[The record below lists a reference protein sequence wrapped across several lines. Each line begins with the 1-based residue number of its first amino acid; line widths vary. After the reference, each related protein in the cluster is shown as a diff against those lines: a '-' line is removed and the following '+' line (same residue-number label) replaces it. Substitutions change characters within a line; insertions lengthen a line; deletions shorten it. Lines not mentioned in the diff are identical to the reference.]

1 MERALW
7 GWLLPHSEGHAI
19 TPEAAASGLARLSG
33 RPDHL
38 ALLRRA
44 SFLTKERAA
53 LTRFVSSQLPALLRE
68 LPSETRAEERTWE
81 GGFHGRLSI
90 PATMAL
96 HNAGQRTRFVTRARR
111 REFALDE
118 NVFVVGVCAGLLG
131 LLRRLTDEPHTK
143 VAWLH
148 DAVKLADALERLL
161 LTTVLKEI
169 PQAPI
174 EERHRQAA
182 QGARHPAYRAA
193 ISLWASLRDALGIS
207 EPDRVAKLL
216 AEGALWPI
224 DRPKRFELAVLGE
237 LARRLVSWAGER
249 PGWSVEQG
257 LIFKGRDEVL
267 TLRGP
272 EGQGLRLRYD
282 QSQPELSWRV
292 AALKAYLGL
301 ASRARPDI
309 SVLID
314 RPGRPPR
321 AVLIEV
327 KLSDNL
333 DYIKSGFDEA
343 IVYREE
349 NQRLF
354 ADETDWPQTILVT
367 SRALLA
373 EPRQDKVIAVDW
385 RRWVPESVLEG
396 IVSGL

>member
-1 MERALW
+1 M
-7 GWLLPHSEGHAI
+7 
-19 TPEAAASGLARLSG
+19 
-33 RPDHL
+33 
-38 ALLRRA
+38 
-44 SFLTKERAA
+44 
-53 LTRFVSSQLPALLRE
+53 
-68 LPSETRAEERTWE
+68 
-81 GGFHGRLSI
+81 
-90 PATMAL
+90 
-96 HNAGQRTRFVTRARR
+96 
-111 REFALDE
+111 
-118 NVFVVGVCAGLLG
+118 
-131 LLRRLTDEPHTK
+131 
-143 VAWLH
+143 
-148 DAVKLADALERLL
+148 
-161 LTTVLKEI
+161 
-169 PQAPI
+169 
-174 EERHRQAA
+174 
-182 QGARHPAYRAA
+182 
-193 ISLWASLRDALGIS
+193 
-207 EPDRVAKLL
+207 
-216 AEGALWPI
+216 
-224 DRPKRFELAVLGE
+224 LGE

-272 EGQGLRLRYD
+272 EGHGLRLRYD

-385 RRWVPESVLEG
+385 RRWCRRACWRASSPACDRAQVLSSPSQLESMPSSG
-396 IVSGL
+396 VSVAPGFTAASPSSQSSPSPS